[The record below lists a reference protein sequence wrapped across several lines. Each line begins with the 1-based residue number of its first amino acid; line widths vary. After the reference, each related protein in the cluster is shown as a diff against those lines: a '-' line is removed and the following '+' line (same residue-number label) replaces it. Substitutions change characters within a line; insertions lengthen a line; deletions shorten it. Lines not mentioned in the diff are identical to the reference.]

1 MYLVLLALHF
11 LGLSLALGAG
21 FASLTLSL
29 STRELS
35 AGERTGLALRTLSLS
50 KNSSYGVLL
59 LLLTGIGMML
69 SRGVAATFAWGGG
82 AFHGKLALV
91 VIMIGVLGYS
101 QVIGARAR
109 RSGAVS
115 ELARVRILSRVQV
128 VLGVLVVIAA
138 TVAFK

>member
-1 MYLVLLALHF
+1 MYLALLALHF
-11 LGLSLALGAG
+11 LGLALALGAG

-29 STRELS
+29 STRELP
-35 AGERTGLALRTLSLS
+35 AGERTGLALRTMGLS
-50 KNSSYGVLL
+50 KNSSYGILL
-59 LLLTGIGMML
+59 LLLTGIGMMV
-69 SRGVAATFAWGGG
+69 SRGVKETFAWGGG

-91 VIMIGVLGYS
+91 VLMIGVLGYS

-115 ELARVRILSRVQV
+115 ELNRVRVMARVQL

-138 TVAFK
+138 TIAFK

>member
-1 MYLVLLALHF
+1 MYLVLLVLHF

-29 STRELS
+29 SSRDLP

-69 SRGVAATFAWGGG
+69 LRGVAATFAWGGG
-82 AFHGKLALV
+82 AFHGKLTLV
-91 VIMIGVLGYS
+91 VIMLGVLGYS
-101 QVIGARAR
+101 QVVGAKAR

-115 ELARVRILSRVQV
+115 ELQRVRVLSRVQL